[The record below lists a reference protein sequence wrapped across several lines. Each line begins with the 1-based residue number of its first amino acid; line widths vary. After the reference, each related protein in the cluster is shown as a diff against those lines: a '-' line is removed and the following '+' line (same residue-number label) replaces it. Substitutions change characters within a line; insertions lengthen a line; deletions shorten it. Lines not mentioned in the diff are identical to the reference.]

1 MVTRLLLVLALAAR
15 AETVTEAPFAG
26 VTHVHHMEV
35 GSRNADAHVVVIDLA
50 QPGLRFHVSPP
61 GGTRETIRQTTLE
74 FLREEHAQVAI
85 NAHFFVPYPSEERDV
100 FLVGLAA
107 SDGNVFSD
115 FETPAQSYALLA
127 NAAGLNIDAANRA
140 RIVKQGDVGELF
152 NAVSGSAQIVTAGV
166 KTIPVYGDAGLTPG
180 GPNNYSNA
188 DSWYER
194 VNARTVIGLTRDA
207 RRLILLVVDR
217 ATVGE
222 AAEFLIANYAVW
234 DALNLDGG
242 GSTSLAMEDPETH
255 IARLLNAP
263 PEGAQGRS
271 VGSSLVVFAPANAR
285 LN

>member
-1 MVTRLLLVLALAAR
+1 MVTRLLFMLALAGR
-15 AETVTEAPFAG
+15 AETVTETPFAG
-26 VTHVHHMEV
+26 VTHVHHTEV
-35 GSRNADAHVVVIDLA
+35 GSRNADVHVVVIDLA
-50 QPGLRFHVSPP
+50 QPGLRFRVSPP
-61 GGTRETIRQTTLE
+61 SGTRETVRQTTLE

-85 NAHFFVPYPSEERDV
+85 NAHFFVPYPSEDSDV

-107 SDGNVFSD
+107 SNGNAYSA
-115 FETPAQSYALLA
+115 FETPAQAYALVK
-127 NAAGLNIDAANRA
+127 NAPGLDIDAANRA
-140 RIVKQGDVGELF
+140 RIVRQGDVGELF

-194 VNARTVIGLTRDA
+194 VNARTVVGLTRDA
-207 RRLILLVVDR
+207 RRLILLVMDR

-242 GSTSLAMEDPETH
+242 GSTSMAMEDPVTH
-255 IARLLNAP
+255 IARLLNTP
-263 PEGAQGRS
+263 PEGPQGRS
-271 VGSSLVVFAPANAR
+271 VGSSLAVFVPTNAR